1 MHRLC
6 KVIRLSL
13 NNIRAYWHRVPL
25 QVMYLEYTVSLCS
38 VLVKGNWHGSIHEK
52 TIRIIQNMEHST
64 KLAWILQTWNMR
76 DQEKKAEGLLILG
89 EIGQWQPNA
98 KHKWLDL
105 GFKKKKQ
112 NSYKACLG
120 TTGDIWMDCVL
131 DYITELMRGVII
143 LLLRQRSSLFLG
155 CTCFSI

>member
-25 QVMYLEYTVSLCS
+25 QVMYLEYTVLLCS

-105 GFKKKKQ
+105 GFKKKKKKQ
-112 NSYKACLG
+112 LQSVF
-120 TTGDIWMDCVL
+120 GDNWWYLNGLCVRL
-131 DYITELMRGVII
+131 YYWINEGCDNIVTEAEIVFI
-143 LLLRQRSSLFLG
+143 LRMYML
-155 CTCFSI
+155 